1 MIIHSETV
9 IFLLKLTELICKVF
23 LIGIGL
29 IVMTVFSMF
38 IICEVSY
45 LLDSI
50 SDWIEKKRRKKK

>member
-38 IICEVSY
+38 LICEVSY

-50 SDWIEKKRRKKK
+50 SDWIHRRKRK

>member
-38 IICEVSY
+38 IMCEVSY

-50 SDWIEKKRRKKK
+50 SEWIHRRKKK

>member
-38 IICEVSY
+38 LICEVSY
-45 LLDSI
+45 LLDLI
-50 SDWIEKKRRKKK
+50 SDWIHRRKRK